1 MKMSG
6 LVDTERVFT
15 FDTKMVWIISS
26 VKDAIDETLKQAD
39 TMGALLVINDLVS
52 EISASIG
59 RKSELP
65 LIFKITQNLKKTI

>member
-1 MKMSG
+1 MKMAG

-15 FDTKMVWIISS
+15 FDTKMVWIITS

-39 TMGALLVINDLVS
+39 TMSALLVINDLVS